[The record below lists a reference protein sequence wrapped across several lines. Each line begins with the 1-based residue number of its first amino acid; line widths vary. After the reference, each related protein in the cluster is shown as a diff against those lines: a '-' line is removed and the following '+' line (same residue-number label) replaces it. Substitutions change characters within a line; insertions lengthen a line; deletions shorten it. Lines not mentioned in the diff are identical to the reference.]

1 MLPFVAL
8 ALGLVAHPQ
17 TGSSELKLEPLLR
30 ARPTTR
36 KLLEQRAQY
45 RLQVLVTQVHTAAD
59 GRVSITQSAL
69 APDAEY
75 TYPASA
81 IKLLG
86 AIAAVQRLEE
96 LQQAKLP
103 ITLDTPLS
111 FEPLFD
117 GDVAYRSDSSNA
129 DGAQVTLRHEVRKL
143 FLVSDNPA
151 YNRCVDYAGRAE
163 LHRMC
168 TSAGLTSVRALH
180 RLSVARTEAQNR
192 QTPQILWRNDKGEW
206 QSLLPARNDQG
217 EYPPLRMNGWQV
229 GTSWTRDNGDL
240 VAQPMDFST
249 KNRVA
254 LSELQAA
261 LGMLVEPQLAKLL
274 TTASSAGWALTDTH
288 RAFLVATASSDH
300 GTESGRYK
308 FLLPGLLKH
317 GARERWTYANK
328 IGRAYGFSTENAWL
342 ADKQTGRTLL
352 VTAVLYT
359 NADGVLNDGKYEYA
373 EIADP
378 FFEELG
384 DLLGEWLA
392 R

>member
-36 KLLEQRAQY
+36 KVLEQRAQY

-59 GRVSITQSAL
+59 SRVSITQSA
-69 APDAEY
+69 
-75 TYPASA
+75 ASA

-192 QTPQILWRNDKGEW
+192 QTPQILWRND
-206 QSLLPARNDQG
+206 
-217 EYPPLRMNGWQV
+217 
-229 GTSWTRDNGDL
+229 
-240 VAQPMDFST
+240 
-249 KNRVA
+249 RV
-254 LSELQAA
+254 
-261 LGMLVEPQLAKLL
+261 
-274 TTASSAGWALTDTH
+274 
-288 RAFLVATASSDH
+288 
-300 GTESGRYK
+300 SGR
-308 FLLPGLLKH
+308 
-317 GARERWTYANK
+317 ACCR
-328 IGRAYGFSTENAWL
+328 RATIKASTRLCA
-342 ADKQTGRTLL
+342 
-352 VTAVLYT
+352 
-359 NADGVLNDGKYEYA
+359 
-373 EIADP
+373 
-378 FFEELG
+378 
-384 DLLGEWLA
+384 
-392 R
+392 